1 MRSIKPH
8 LTPIF
13 EHNQINEKNLVESDG
28 VFIDSFFELRKQ
40 MAQLACANSDFI
52 LFFRGQKR
60 DYTDILYRKGGSS
73 FFPSIYRG
81 NISDEDLHEK
91 WTKLEIACKLFAE
104 KIRSY
109 KESLPKKSNERK
121 ELDIVLKK
129 RLLQWSILQHYE
141 VTDTPLLDVT
151 QSLRVAC
158 SFAFLDSHE
167 EYSYI
172 YAFGLPY
179 NTGRISI
186 NSEHYLTNIRLIS
199 IAPSGSLRPHYQ
211 EGFLV
216 GEDEINEREK
226 KNITL
231 DFRRRLIGKFRIPNN
246 DSFWKSTTNT
256 ESFEEN
262 LIERGLTKK
271 ELYPDLNNHDD
282 IIAKICNLVK
292 EEMSDLNE
300 SEKYISQ
307 NPFEGFMFVW
317 KQIESGLRDVYGIMH
332 DNSKFSALKAIRFIQ
347 DKELRDKLNRLRI
360 WRNNL
365 VHGGVDTREIPEN
378 INTALLILKEL
389 QDYLNSPTMVIQCN
403 S

>member
-60 DYTDILYRKGGSS
+60 DYTDNLYRKGGSS

-226 KNITL
+226 KK
-231 DFRRRLIGKFRIPNN
+231 RRFSNRK
-246 DSFWKSTTNT
+246 
-256 ESFEEN
+256 
-262 LIERGLTKK
+262 
-271 ELYPDLNNHDD
+271 LNNLYEFH
-282 IIAKICNLVK
+282 
-292 EEMSDLNE
+292 E
-300 SEKYISQ
+300 
-307 NPFEGFMFVW
+307 
-317 KQIESGLRDVYGIMH
+317 VY
-332 DNSKFSALKAIRFIQ
+332 Q
-347 DKELRDKLNRLRI
+347 
-360 WRNNL
+360 
-365 VHGGVDTREIPEN
+365 
-378 INTALLILKEL
+378 
-389 QDYLNSPTMVIQCN
+389 QQ
-403 S
+403 